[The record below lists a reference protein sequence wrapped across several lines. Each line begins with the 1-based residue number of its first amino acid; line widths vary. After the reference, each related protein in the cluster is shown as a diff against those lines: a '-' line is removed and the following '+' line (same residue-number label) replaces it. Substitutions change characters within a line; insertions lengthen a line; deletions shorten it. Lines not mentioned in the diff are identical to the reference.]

1 MMMDGPDALSAAL
14 RAVSFTLLLNAAG
27 VPIFLA
33 AFGHL
38 MPRSLPDVRKLGW
51 TLAISAMVFV
61 AAHQALEAARMAG
74 EMNGVLDPAMQKM
87 ALESRA
93 GTAFAARMVG
103 LALVAIG
110 LRRYGDPTVALPHA
124 GRAAEPSAVTLPS
137 NAQRLDP
144 ATVANAT
151 GPANAAGSANATM
164 PANVSRSTMAALLG
178 TLLTII
184 SFTLQGHTTTT
195 PHRAAAAALVVLH
208 LLVVA
213 FWLGALWPLYIA
225 AKKEPPA
232 IAARV
237 IDRFSS
243 TATWLVP
250 LILLAGIGLTAI
262 LLPSLD
268 TFRQAYGQLLLVKV
282 AGFAVLMAM
291 ASLNKWSF
299 GPACAAGNTAAFE
312 RTLIVEFILIS
323 VVLTATAIMTMF
335 YSPDAGPGAA

>member
-27 VPIFLA
+27 IPIFLA

-38 MPRSLPDVRKLGW
+38 VPRSLPDVRRLGW
-51 TLAISAMVFV
+51 ILAISAMVFV

-87 ALESRA
+87 ALESRTGA
-93 GTAFAARMVG
+93 AFAARMVG
-103 LALVAIG
+103 LAMVAIA
-110 LRRYGDPTVALPHA
+110 LRR
-124 GRAAEPSAVTLPS
+124 RASA
-137 NAQRLDP
+137 
-144 ATVANAT
+144 
-151 GPANAAGSANATM
+151 
-164 PANVSRSTMAALLG
+164 STAPAALAG

-195 PHRAAAAALVVLH
+195 PHRAAAIALLLLH

-225 AKKEPPA
+225 AKKEPAPT
-232 IAARV
+232 AARV
-237 IDRFSS
+237 IDRFSV

-268 TFRQAYGQLLLVKV
+268 TFRQPYGQLLLAKL

-299 GPACAAGNTAAFE
+299 GPACAEGNTSAFR
-312 RTLIVEFILIS
+312 RTVIVEFILIS
-323 VVLTATAIMTMF
+323 LVLTATAIMTMF
-335 YSPDAGPGAA
+335 YSPDSSPGAA

>member
-27 VPIFLA
+27 IPIFLA
-33 AFGHL
+33 AFGRL

-51 TLAISAMVFV
+51 VLAVSAMVFV

-93 GTAFAARMVG
+93 GAAFAARMLG

-110 LRRYGDPTVALPHA
+110 LRRY
-124 GRAAEPSAVTLPS
+124 
-137 NAQRLDP
+137 
-144 ATVANAT
+144 
-151 GPANAAGSANATM
+151 AAGSANVAGSANAAR
-164 PANVSRSTMAALLG
+164 PANVSRSTMTALLG
-178 TLLTII
+178 SLLTII

-195 PHRAAAAALVVLH
+195 LHRAAAAALVLLH

-213 FWLGALWPLYIA
+213 FWLGALWPLYMA

-232 IAARV
+232 VAARV

-250 LILLAGIGLTAI
+250 LILLAGIGLAAI

-268 TFRQAYGQLLLVKV
+268 TFRQAYGQLLLVKL

>member
-1 MMMDGPDALSAAL
+1 
-14 RAVSFTLLLNAAG
+14 
-27 VPIFLA
+27 
-33 AFGHL
+33 
-38 MPRSLPDVRKLGW
+38 
-51 TLAISAMVFV
+51 MVFV

-93 GTAFAARMVG
+93 GAAFAARMVG

-110 LRRYGDPTVALPHA
+110 LRRY
-124 GRAAEPSAVTLPS
+124 
-137 NAQRLDP
+137 
-144 ATVANAT
+144 
-151 GPANAAGSANATM
+151 AAGSANAAR

-178 TLLTII
+178 ALLTII

-262 LLPSLD
+262 LLPGLD
-268 TFRQAYGQLLLVKV
+268 TFRQAYGQLLLVKL

-312 RTLIVEFILIS
+312 RTVIVEFILIS

>member
-27 VPIFLA
+27 IPIFLT

-38 MPRSLPDVRKLGW
+38 MPGSLSVVRKLGW
-51 TLAISAMVFV
+51 TLAISAMMFV
-61 AAHQALEAARMAG
+61 AAHQVLEAARMAG
-74 EMNGVLDPAMQKM
+74 EMSGVLDPAMQKM

-93 GTAFAARMVG
+93 GTAFAARLVG

-110 LRRYGDPTVALPHA
+110 LRRRAGSPPGPPTVAL
-124 GRAAEPSAVTLPS
+124 
-137 NAQRLDP
+137 
-144 ATVANAT
+144 
-151 GPANAAGSANATM
+151 
-164 PANVSRSTMAALLG
+164 LG
-178 TLLTII
+178 TVLTIT

-195 PHRAAAAALVVLH
+195 PHRAAAAALIILH

-213 FWLGALWPLYIA
+213 FWLGALWPLYVA
-225 AKKEPPA
+225 VKKEPPA

-237 IDRFSS
+237 IDRFSV

-262 LLPSLD
+262 LVPSLD
-268 TFRQAYGQLLLVKV
+268 TFRQPYGQLLLAKV
-282 AGFAVLMAM
+282 AGFAVLLAM

-299 GPACAAGNTAAFE
+299 GPACAAGNTSAFE
-312 RTLIVEFILIS
+312 RTVIVEFILIS
-323 VVLTATAIMTMF
+323 IVLTATAILTMF
-335 YSPDAGPGAA
+335 YSPD